1 MAEQQLQNGCVSKA
15 ILRNFKVSPQ
25 KARLVIDLVRGK
37 SVSDAL
43 QLLAT
48 CDKKT
53 APIVEKLLLSAVANA
68 QSQHSDIDV
77 DDLMVKSAWV
87 NEAPGFKR
95 SMPRA
100 RGSASPIIK
109 RRSHITIMLD
119 EA

>member
-1 MAEQQLQNGCVSKA
+1 MAQQEINEGCVSKA

-25 KARLVIDLVRGK
+25 KARLVVDLVRGK
-37 SVSDAL
+37 GVSEAL
-43 QLLAT
+43 EVLAT
-48 CDKKT
+48 CNKKT

-68 QSQHSDIDV
+68 KHKHDDMDV
-77 DDLMVKSAWV
+77 DDLIIKSAWV
-87 NEAPGFKR
+87 NEAPTFKR